1 MKLIL
6 IFLLLLVAELAYFGI
21 ANRFNIIDKPNNR
34 SSHTRVTLRGGG
46 IIFLIGVL
54 LFQCFY
60 GPQYLLFTG
69 GLVLISGISFVDDIR
84 PLSSNLRLLVQ
95 FTAMLLMFYEW
106 GLFGTFPIWYVI
118 PAFIFCTGIINAYNF
133 MDGING
139 ITGGYSLVTLTTL
152 AYINY
157 AVTPFVDPQLLYVTI
172 AAAMVF
178 CFFNFR
184 KKARCFAGDVGS
196 VGIAFVILFAL
207 GKLILLTSD
216 FSYILLLAVYG
227 ADSVLTIVHRIK
239 LGEKLTEPHRKHA
252 YQLLANE
259 IGFPHV
265 SVSALYMSLQMVIN
279 TGLLSLGHFTYLFC
293 AVVLLVLTL
302 AYIVFIRSCYHLHVQ
317 K

>member
-1 MKLIL
+1 M
-6 IFLLLLVAELAYFGI
+6 
-21 ANRFNIIDKPNNR
+21 
-34 SSHTRVTLRGGG
+34 
-46 IIFLIGVL
+46 
-54 LFQCFY
+54 
-60 GPQYLLFTG
+60 
-69 GLVLISGISFVDDIR
+69 
-84 PLSSNLRLLVQ
+84 
-95 FTAMLLMFYEW
+95 
-106 GLFGTFPIWYVI
+106 
-118 PAFIFCTGIINAYNF
+118 
-133 MDGING
+133 
-139 ITGGYSLVTLTTL
+139 
-152 AYINY
+152 
-157 AVTPFVDPQLLYVTI
+157 
-172 AAAMVF
+172 
-178 CFFNFR
+178 
-184 KKARCFAGDVGS
+184 
-196 VGIAFVILFAL
+196 ILFAL

-252 YQLLANE
+252 YQLLVNE